1 MASADRGQFFRAA
14 AEAMRRVHVDH
25 ARRKRAAKRCGRR
38 RRFDL
43 CEGDRVAVPDPD
55 TLLAVDKALKA
66 LGVDDPESADVARL
80 RLFPGR
86 RSTRQRPH
94 WRCPGR
100 PRSGTGRMPGRIL
113 PPRSRPSDDSRRSWV
128 PSSEI
133 YEVAESAVEL

>member
-55 TLLAVDKALKA
+55 TLLAVDEALMA
-66 LGVDDPESADVARL
+66 LGVDDPESVDVARL
-80 RLFPGR
+80 RRFAGLSVDEAAAVLGV
-86 RSTRQRPH
+86 
-94 WRCPGR
+94 
-100 PRSGTGRMPGRIL
+100 
-113 PPRSRPSDDSRRSWV
+113 SRATAFRDWAYARAYLTSALA
-128 PSSEI
+128 
-133 YEVAESAVEL
+133 AE